1 MPSGTLGR
9 RAALKSTL
17 VLLLACLALKPAQAA
32 CTLSF
37 TNLAFG
43 TYTGTLLTG
52 TSQATVN
59 CPSGTSYSIALNAG
73 TGSGATTTTRKMT
86 GSSGTLSYQIFQNSS
101 RTTNW
106 GNTSGSD
113 EVTGTGTGSNQTINA
128 YAQILGSQY
137 GVPGTYT
144 DTVSSATGSFSVT
157 ATIQATCNISA
168 SAVAF
173 GTYAGAVVTASANL
187 SVQCTNS
194 TTYTIGLSA
203 GTTSGATVTNRLLTG
218 PSGRTLAYAI
228 FSDSGHTVNWG
239 STSNTLSGTGTGAV
253 QTVPVYGRISASQYV
268 TPGSYTDTITATI
281 TY

>member
-1 MPSGTLGR
+1 MPSDTLR
-9 RAALKSTL
+9 RRGALRVFL
-17 VLLLACLALKPAQAA
+17 LGLLAWLACRPAHAA

-37 TNLAFG
+37 TALAFG

-59 CPSGTSYSIALNAG
+59 CPLLSGYSLPLNAG

-106 GNTSGSD
+106 GNTAGTD
-113 EVTGTGTGSNQTINA
+113 EVTGTGTGSNQIINA
-128 YAQILGSQY
+128 YAQILGGQY
-137 GVPGTYT
+137 GVPGSYT
-144 DTVSSATGSFSVT
+144 DTVSSSTESFSVT

-168 SAVAF
+168 SAMAF
-173 GTYAGAVVTASANL
+173 GTYAGAVITGSSNL
-187 SVQCTNS
+187 SMQCTVS
-194 TTYTIGLSA
+194 TTYAIGLSA
-203 GTTSGATVTNRLLTG
+203 GTTSGATVTNRLLAG
-218 PSGRTLAYAI
+218 SGGRTLAYAL
-228 FSDSGHTVNWG
+228 FSDSGRTVNWG
-239 STSNTLSGTGTGAV
+239 STTNTVSGTGTGAV
-253 QTVPVYGRISASQYV
+253 QTLPVYGKISAGQYV